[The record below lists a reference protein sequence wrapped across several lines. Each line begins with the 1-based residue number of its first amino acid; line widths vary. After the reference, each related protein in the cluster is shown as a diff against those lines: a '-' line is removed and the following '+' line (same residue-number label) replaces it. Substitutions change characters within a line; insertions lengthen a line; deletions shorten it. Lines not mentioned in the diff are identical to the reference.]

1 MPSITTNDYGMN
13 QSVPVRSVTIDTK
26 AINTEPLAD
35 YDLSLNTALDSQKVL
50 IDNMNMASNGF
61 VFDNCKF
68 QNIRSRGLLIKSSE
82 GKILNCTFRNIGMS
96 CAAILYEIYWGES
109 GVSEYVTVTRNL
121 IDHSGYFKNQDRY
134 APIAIE
140 GLGSRVDED
149 YLLYKNIEIS
159 HNVLLNRTTEYA
171 VYINSARDV
180 SVTHNSFGEY
190 TDGDTPEHFA
200 KAVKIMGAMNIEI
213 SDNTYSTL
221 NPAIIEVVT
230 ATHNKNVFGKDVEYE
245 GESVIP
251 DSE

>member
-1 MPSITTNDYGMN
+1 MLM
-13 QSVPVRSVTIDTK
+13 
-26 AINTEPLAD
+26 
-35 YDLSLNTALDSQKVL
+35 
-50 IDNMNMASNGF
+50 
-61 VFDNCKF
+61 
-68 QNIRSRGLLIKSSE
+68 QNIRSRGLLIKASN
-82 GKILNCTFRNIGMS
+82 GTITNCTFRNIGMA

-109 GVSEYVTVTRNL
+109 GVSENLVITRNVM
-121 IDHSGYFKNQDRY
+121 DHTGFFAKYTPANEILYS
-134 APIAIE
+134 PICIE
-140 GLGSRVDED
+140 GLGSRVEEN